1 MVLAYAGPEK
11 QRETQLLILND
22 SVPSGF
28 QRLPVLDI
36 FRINQYLIR
45 ESTTSF
51 LDFAD
56 FRIGISHCESWFP
69 HTING
74 YSEAVKRITLKAG
87 LVDLH
92 PLEETRE
99 TVENTWGG
107 AVSWRGCLGTDF
119 RDELLHCFHFN
130 YWELFGGKVFTSR
143 KQVIYKERVLLFLE
157 ALEPRE
163 YKSRMWTRRAPNSGF
178 SSDFFNLPV
187 GGDKDLSFN

>member
-45 ESTTSF
+45 ETTTSF

-56 FRIGISHCESWFP
+56 FRIGISHCASWFP

-74 YSEAVKRITLKAG
+74 YSDAVKWITLKAG

-92 PLEETRE
+92 SKNMLVYISLPSLEETRE
-99 TVENTWGG
+99 TVESTWAG
-107 AVSWRGCLGTDF
+107 AVSWSGCLGTDF
-119 RDELLHCFHFN
+119 RDELLDCFHFN

-143 KQVIYKERVLLFLE
+143 KQVRYKKRALLLLE
-157 ALEPRE
+157 ALEPGNTNQE
-163 YKSRMWTRRAPNSGF
+163 CGLGESPTLGSAY
-178 SSDFFNLPV
+178 DFF
-187 GGDKDLSFN
+187 

>member
-45 ESTTSF
+45 ETTTSF

-56 FRIGISHCESWFP
+56 FRIGISHCASWFP

-74 YSEAVKRITLKAG
+74 YSDVVKWITLKAG

-92 PLEETRE
+92 SENMLVYISLPSLEETRE
-99 TVENTWGG
+99 TVANTWGG
-107 AVSWRGCLGTDF
+107 AVSWSGCLGTDF
-119 RDELLHCFHFN
+119 RDELLHCFYFN
-130 YWELFGGKVFTSR
+130 YWELFGHKVFTSR
-143 KQVIYKERVLLFLE
+143 KQWY
-157 ALEPRE
+157 
-163 YKSRMWTRRAPNSGF
+163 TRRE
-178 SSDFFNLPV
+178 LC
-187 GGDKDLSFN
+187 SFLKL